1 MYPELFTIFG
11 ITIYTYGLMVAV
23 GFFTGMTYI
32 IKHTNNIPVK
42 KDQMYDFLFY
52 LIICS
57 IIGARLLYVLVNIDF
72 FIQHPA
78 DIIKVWQ
85 GGLVFYGG
93 FITAIL
99 YAVLYCK
106 YKKID
111 IKKLADVFA
120 PALAL
125 GHAFGRI
132 GCFFSGCCYG
142 KETQCFI
149 SINNRYPTQI
159 MEAVGNLIIF
169 FVLHK
174 LYKKSHKN
182 GYIFLL
188 YLVLYSVL
196 RFLIEFL
203 RGDDRGTFFLG
214 LSPAQNISLVI
225 FVIAIILLISSKEN
239 SDNLKKMADKN
250 GK

>member
-32 IKHTNNIPVK
+32 IKHTSNIPVK

-52 LIICS
+52 LIIFS

-99 YAVLYCK
+99 YAVWYCK

-149 SINNRYPTQI
+149 SINNKYPTQI

-225 FVIAIILLISSKEN
+225 FVIAVILLISSKKN

>member
-11 ITIYTYGLMVAV
+11 ITVYTYGLLVAL
-23 GFFTGMTYI
+23 GFFSGMSYI
-32 IKHTNNIPVK
+32 IKHVNDIPMQ
-42 KDQMYDFLFY
+42 KDKMYDFLFY
-52 LIICS
+52 LIVLS
-57 IIGARLLYVLVNIDF
+57 IMGARLLYVLVNMDF

-93 FITAIL
+93 FIAAVL

-106 YKKID
+106 YKKIN

-120 PALAL
+120 PAVAL
-125 GHAFGRI
+125 GHTFGRI

-142 KETQCFI
+142 KETHCFI
-149 SINNRYPTQI
+149 SVNNRYPTQI
-159 MEAVGNLIIF
+159 IEAVGNLIIF

-174 LYKKSHKN
+174 LYKKSHKD
-182 GYIFLL
+182 GTVFLI
-188 YLVLYSVL
+188 YLILYSVL
-196 RFLIEFL
+196 RFSIEFL
-203 RGDDRGTFFLG
+203 RGDDRGAFFIG

-225 FVIAIILLISSKEN
+225 LVTATILLIC
-239 SDNLKKMADKN
+239 LKR
-250 GK
+250 GKSGK

>member
-1 MYPELFTIFG
+1 MYPELFTVFG
-11 ITIYTYGLMVAV
+11 ITIYTYGLMVAI
-23 GFFTGMTYI
+23 GFFAGMTYI
-32 IKHTNNIPVK
+32 IKHTNDIPIK
-42 KDQMYDFLFY
+42 KDRMYDFLFY
-52 LIICS
+52 LIIFS
-57 IIGARLLYVLVNIDF
+57 IIGARLFYVLVNIDF

-78 DIIKVWQ
+78 DIIKIWQ

-99 YAVLYCK
+99 YTVWYCK

-120 PALAL
+120 PAIAL

-159 MEAVGNLIIF
+159 IEAVGNLIIF

-188 YLVLYSVL
+188 YLIFYSIL
-196 RFLIEFL
+196 RFSIEFL

-214 LSPAQNISLVI
+214 LSPAQNISIVI
-225 FVIAIILLISSKEN
+225 FIIAIMFLIINKSKK
-239 SDNLKKMADKN
+239 DN
-250 GK
+250 

>member
-11 ITIYTYGLMVAV
+11 ITIYTYGVLVAI
-23 GFFTGMTYI
+23 GFFAGMSYI
-32 IKHTNNIPVK
+32 IKYTNNIPLK
-42 KDQMYDFLFY
+42 KDRMYDFLFY
-52 LIICS
+52 LIILS
-57 IIGARLLYVLVNIDF
+57 IIGARLFYVFVNIDF
-72 FIQHPA
+72 FIQHPL
-78 DIIKVWQ
+78 DIIKIWQ

-93 FITAIL
+93 FIVAII
-99 YAVLYCK
+99 YAFAYCR

-111 IKKLADVFA
+111 IRKLADVFA

-159 MEAVGNLIIF
+159 IEALGNLIIF
-169 FVLHK
+169 FILHK
-174 LYKKSHKN
+174 LYKKSHKD
-182 GYIFLL
+182 GYIFLV
-188 YLVLYSVL
+188 YLIFYSIL

-203 RGDDRGTFFLG
+203 RGDERGSFFLG
-214 LSPAQNISLVI
+214 LSPAQNISAVI
-225 FVIAIILLISSKEN
+225 FIIAVIFLITNKTEN
-239 SDNLKKMADKN
+239 KKH
-250 GK
+250 

>member
-11 ITIYTYGLMVAV
+11 ITIYTYGVLVAI
-23 GFFTGMTYI
+23 GFFAGMSYI
-32 IKHTNNIPVK
+32 IKYTNNIPLK
-42 KDQMYDFLFY
+42 KDRMYDFLFY
-52 LIICS
+52 LIILS
-57 IIGARLLYVLVNIDF
+57 IIGARLLYVLVNVDF
-72 FIQHPA
+72 FIQHPL

-93 FITAIL
+93 FITAVI
-99 YAVLYCK
+99 YALIYCK

-125 GHAFGRI
+125 GHVFGRI
-132 GCFFSGCCYG
+132 GCLFSGCCYG

-159 MEAVGNLIIF
+159 LEALGNLIIF
-169 FVLHK
+169 FILHK
-174 LYKKSHKN
+174 LYKKSHKD

-188 YLVLYSVL
+188 YLICYSIL

-203 RGDDRGTFFLG
+203 RGDDRGSFFLG
-214 LSPAQNISLVI
+214 LSPAQNISIVI
-225 FVIAIILLISSKEN
+225 FIVAILLWVTNKTEN
-239 SDNLKKMADKN
+239 KN
-250 GK
+250 IKDRQK

>member
-11 ITIYTYGLMVAV
+11 ITIYTYGLMVAI
-23 GFFTGMTYI
+23 GFFAGMIYI
-32 IKHTNNIPVK
+32 IKYTNNIPVK

-52 LIICS
+52 LIIFS
-57 IIGARLLYVLVNIDF
+57 IIGARLFYVLVNIDF

-78 DIIKVWQ
+78 DIIKIWQ

-99 YAVLYCK
+99 YTVWYCK

-111 IKKLADVFA
+111 IKKLADIFA
-120 PALAL
+120 PAIAL
-125 GHAFGRI
+125 GHTFGRI

-159 MEAVGNLIIF
+159 IEAVGNLIIF

-188 YLVLYSVL
+188 YLILYSAL
-196 RFLIEFL
+196 RFSIEFL
-203 RGDDRGTFFLG
+203 RGDDRGNFFFG
-214 LSPAQNISLVI
+214 LSPAQNISIVI
-225 FVIAIILLISSKEN
+225 FIIAIMFLIINKT
-239 SDNLKKMADKN
+239 KKRIIK
-250 GK
+250 K